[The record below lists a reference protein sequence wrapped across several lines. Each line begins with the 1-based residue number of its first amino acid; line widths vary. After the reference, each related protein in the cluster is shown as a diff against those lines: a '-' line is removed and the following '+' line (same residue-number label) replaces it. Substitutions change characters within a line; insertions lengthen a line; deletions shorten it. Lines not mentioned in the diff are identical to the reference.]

1 MKSRTL
7 LLVVSL
13 VVIVALVLFGKELLI
28 NNPKHLKMALHQAG
42 ANRSELEK
50 VLIHY
55 KNNDID
61 EDKFKAAQYLIANSS
76 IYSSQRTELKNKSN
90 EPVVFNPMA
99 YPSVRSTREARD
111 SVFGISHINHQTLY
125 DVKNLKS
132 KYLINHIDF
141 IIKVWR
147 NSPWKENVDFD
158 QFCKYI
164 LPYRVVD
171 EPISSWAEIL
181 NEKYSHI
188 LDTLSSKSILEACKA
203 VNAQL
208 ANDIFFD
215 DRWYLG
221 GVGTQTVP
229 EMIKSGS
236 GNCDDLTVY
245 GASVMR
251 SLGIPVAIDFDVH
264 GRYNF
269 GHSWCVI
276 FDENGKSWS
285 FGPGEQQPGEHHQ
298 TFEEHRWRRLTRVFR
313 RNFGITTDQLHPEA
327 KDLNTIPPFFRTK
340 NIEDVTTEYIKTFD
354 VEYKVQKLPIK
365 KDYLYLC
372 IYNNQT
378 WRPIQWGKLKQNTV
392 VFPNMGA
399 DIMYIVGYYHNNRI
413 YPISEPFILEIDGNK
428 KYITG
433 SSTTL
438 NKKFF
443 IDKISGYEY
452 VKKDKDYQLLFWN
465 KNKWKFVYKRKP
477 LKDSLLVVDGLYENT
492 LYRFQDISRP
502 FTVSDTIT
510 FW

>member
-1 MKSRTL
+1 MNGY
-7 LLVVSL
+7 
-13 VVIVALVLFGKELLI
+13 VL
-28 NNPKHLKMALHQAG
+28 
-42 ANRSELEK
+42 S
-50 VLIHY
+50 HY

-61 EDKFKAAQYLIANSS
+61 EEKLKAAIYLISNSS
-76 IYSSQRTELKNKSN
+76 IYSSQRIELKDKSGV
-90 EPVVFNPMA
+90 PVVFDPMA
-99 YPSVRSTREARD
+99 YPSVRATKEAKD
-111 SVFGISHINHQTLY
+111 SVFAISQINQQTLS
-125 DVKNLKS
+125 DTKTLTS
-132 KYLINHIDF
+132 EYLINHIDF

-147 NSPWKENVDFD
+147 NSPWKENVDFE
-158 QFCKYI
+158 QFCQYI

-181 NEKYSHI
+181 NEKYIHI
-188 LDTLSSKSILEACKA
+188 LDTLSNKSILEACKA
-203 VNAQL
+203 VNSQL
-208 ANDIFFD
+208 AKDIFFD
-215 DRWYLG
+215 DRWYLS

-229 EMIKSGS
+229 EIMKSGS

-245 GASVMR
+245 GACVMR

-269 GHSWCVI
+269 GHSWCVV

-298 TFEEHRWRRLTRVFR
+298 TFEELRWRRLARVFR
-313 RNFGITTDQLHPEA
+313 RNFGINSNPLHSEV

-340 NIEDVTTEYIKTFD
+340 NIEDVTGEYIKTFD
-354 VEYKVQKLPIK
+354 VEYKVQKLLRGQ
-365 KDYLYLC
+365 DYLYLC

-399 DIMYIVGYYHNNRI
+399 DIMYIVGYYQNNRI
-413 YPISEPFILEIDGNK
+413 YPVSKPFILERNGNK

-433 SSTTL
+433 SSTIL
-438 NKKFF
+438 NKQFF
-443 IDKISGYEY
+443 IDKISGFEY
-452 VKKDKDYQLLFWN
+452 VKKDKAYQLLFWD
-465 KNKWKFVYKRKP
+465 KNKWKFVYKRKS

-502 FTVSDTIT
+502 FIVSDTIT

>member
-1 MKSRTL
+1 MNKRKGL
-7 LLVVSL
+7 YIVG
-13 VVIVALVLFGKELLI
+13 VILIIAVVLFGINKFSQKSSHLNGALEQAKE
-28 NNPKHLKMALHQAG
+28 
-42 ANRSELEK
+42 NRSELKLVLDHYNEIDVDDEK
-50 VLIHY
+50 L
-55 KNNDID
+55 
-61 EDKFKAAQYLIANSS
+61 KAAQYLIANSF
-76 IYSSQRTELKNKSN
+76 IHSSLRVELKNKSN
-90 EPVVFNPMA
+90 ESITFNPMD
-99 YPSVRSTREARD
+99 YPSVRATREAKD
-111 SVFGISHINHQTLY
+111 SVFNISKINQQTNFDTQTL
-125 DVKNLKS
+125 KS
-132 KYLINHIDF
+132 EYLINHIDF
-141 IIKVWR
+141 IIEIWR
-147 NSPWKENVDFD
+147 NSPWRENVDFD

-229 EMIKSGS
+229 EMIMSGS

-269 GHSWCVI
+269 GHSWCVV
-276 FDENGKSWS
+276 FDEEGKSWS

-298 TFEEHRWRRLTRVFR
+298 TFEELRWRRLTRVFR
-313 RNFGITTDQLHPEA
+313 RNFGITSNQLHQEV

-340 NIEDVTTEYIKTFD
+340 NIEDVTGEYIKTFD
-354 VEYKVQKLPIK
+354 VEYKVQKLITEQ
-365 KDYLYLC
+365 DYLYLC

-378 WRPIQWGKLKQNTV
+378 WRPIQWGKLEQNVV
-392 VFPNMGA
+392 VFPKMGA

-413 YPISEPFILEIDGNK
+413 YPISEPFILERN
-428 KYITG
+428 G
-433 SSTTL
+433 SKNFVPGTSR
-438 NKKFF
+438 KVEKQFS

-452 VKKDKDYQLLFWN
+452 VKKEKDYQLLFWD

-477 LKDSLLVVDGLYENT
+477 LKDSLLVVGGLYENT